1 VPSYTVGYIDVYR
14 NGVKLGTADFTATSG
29 TSVVLASGAT
39 AGDLVETIS
48 FFVSSVLNAIPAVAN
63 AVTTSYIND
72 GAVTAA
78 KMAANGAWAPAGT
91 VIQVVNAQST
101 TGTSTTSATMVTT
114 GLSASITPKF
124 STSKI
129 FAQFQFRSQTSASG
143 VNNAYA
149 IYRGATNLTG
159 TTGYGLRGA
168 SSEVATV
175 LNLFWMDSPS
185 TTSSTTYTLYFSAPL
200 GGTNQINPNNSAD
213 FPISITLMEISA

>member
-1 VPSYTVGYIDVYR
+1 MSIVLQSSGGGSVTLQEADTASNLTITV
-14 NGVKLGTADFTATSG
+14 
-29 TSVVLASGAT
+29 
-39 AGDLVETIS
+39 
-48 FFVSSVLNAIPAVAN
+48 PAVTGTMLTDKY
-63 AVTTSYIND
+63 V
-72 GAVTAA
+72 
-78 KMAANGAWAPAGT
+78 GT
-91 VIQVVNAQST
+91 VLQVVNAQST

-168 SSEVATV
+168 SSEIATV